1 MAQGENFRRRVVSTR
16 RRAGSKETEGPR
28 ARRARSRVVR
38 APRFLRSCG
47 SPAVLLVCRSQ
58 RARGATR
65 MVQST
70 KNWGDPPVPNV
81 TELWLT
87 PQNVTDAAALLSQS
101 TYFLARAV
109 APHPGRPPA
118 NIIRRKMPATDAVRC
133 VCCLSPYCPTNVA
146 LRSCRR
152 TSWSTS
158 WSIICALCIAIARGS
173 ANQLPTAN
181 ILHVVHAAAHGALS
195 QAAAIQL

>member
-16 RRAGSKETEGPR
+16 RADQRKHRGRPRAARAR
-28 ARRARSRVVR
+28 ARRG
-38 APRFLRSCG
+38 SCVLVG

-65 MVQST
+65 MVQPT

-133 VCCLSPYCPTNVA
+133 VCCLSPCCPTNVA